1 MAAFCVLISGNLRH
15 KVSIFVSFT
24 FFSITPS
31 FPKSNGLFTFI

>member
-1 MAAFCVLISGNLRH
+1 MADFCVLIFGNLRH

-24 FFSITPS
+24 FSSITPS